1 MNDGGVVKVA
11 ALPPMAHLAVPLGLV
26 VGYAS
31 GVVTEDFDGL
41 GIVIREQRRHEV
53 KRGTLDKL
61 AAQVSDAQ
69 LARGIFSLDAPLF
82 LNLSAREPVSKSLA
96 GSSDRLPRLV
106 RRVEKAI
113 QVECLKLGSCPSRI
127 DNDPGLLNG
136 GIQIA
141 EGGTSQNQFGPAFRN
156 LQVRG
161 EAAVPGDASPVGS
174 RRGQNTTIREG
185 GAPRLSAVPLAEPAL
200 EGRPLGRSAAVPCML
215 APTRTAPLRNVA
227 YAPKPR
233 RTATGRGPSLRIP
246 DELRR
251 DQAAMVSGLDEPL

>member
-1 MNDGGVVKVA
+1 
-11 ALPPMAHLAVPLGLV
+11 MAHLAVPLGLV

-127 DNDPGLLNG
+127 DNDPGLPNG

-141 EGGTSQNQFGPAFRN
+141 EGGTSHNQLGPAFAIFRCEAK
-156 LQVRG
+156 QPCQAMPRQWVV
-161 EAAVPGDASPVGS
+161 AAVKIQRSEKAERLDCPRFHLQSLLYKGD
-174 RRGQNTTIREG
+174 
-185 GAPRLSAVPLAEPAL
+185 
-200 EGRPLGRSAAVPCML
+200 RSVE
-215 APTRTAPLRNVA
+215 APLFRACLRQPAQRPHGTWRMLQNRGVQRLGAGPVA
-227 YAPKPR
+227 IHLGCGDCALTERGVCSKTAAYSDSARAQSPHPR
-233 RTATGRGPSLRIP
+233 
-246 DELRR
+246 
-251 DQAAMVSGLDEPL
+251 